1 MPASA
6 VVVEGVA
13 TDDLGALEALE
24 VGEVVLS
31 VPSPETL
38 TREPGDVRHVVADAG
53 PGSDPLVIEI
63 EVAEE
68 LRADELA
75 VLLEATR
82 HSPRAV
88 LVRVLR
94 EL

>member
-1 MPASA
+1 
-6 VVVEGVA
+6 VVEGVP
-13 TDDLGALEALE
+13 TDDRGVLEALD

-38 TREPGDVRHVVADAG
+38 TREPDDVRRVVADAG

-75 VLLEATR
+75 VLLQATR
-82 HSPRAV
+82 RSPRAV